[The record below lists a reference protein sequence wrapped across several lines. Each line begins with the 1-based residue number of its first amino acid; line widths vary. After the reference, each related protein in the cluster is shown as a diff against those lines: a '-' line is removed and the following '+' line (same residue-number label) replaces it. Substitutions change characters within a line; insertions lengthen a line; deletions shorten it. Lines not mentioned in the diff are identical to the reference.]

1 MKRLP
6 LRLALAALLAACLAA
21 AASAATPYD
30 ASGYT
35 PRVPVSAL
43 GLPTMIDPTQLHFST
58 SVSFGSGFGGTNG
71 LQVTSM
77 SYQFKMPLA
86 MRVSVGNTWGPAAM
100 GNNKMFLE
108 GLDLTYSP
116 FRSMQLNIQ
125 YRDIRSPLQLDGYG
139 YGYPYRA
146 WH

>member
-6 LRLALAALLAACLAA
+6 LRLALAALLAACVCAS
-21 AASAATPYD
+21 AASAYD
-30 ASGYT
+30 ATGYT

-43 GLPTMIDPTQLHFST
+43 GLPTMIDPTQLHVST
-58 SVSFGSGFGGTNG
+58 SVSFGSGFGGGTNG
-71 LQVTSM
+71 LQVTSL
-77 SYQFKMPLA
+77 SYQFRMPLA
-86 MRVSVGNTWGPAAM
+86 MRVSVGNTWGPTAM

-139 YGYPYRA
+139 AGYPYRA

>member
-6 LRLALAALLAACLAA
+6 LRLALAALLALCVSAS
-21 AASAATPYD
+21 AASAYD
-30 ASGYT
+30 GYT
-35 PRVPVSAL
+35 PRVPISAFSM
-43 GLPTMIDPTQLHFST
+43 PSMIDPTQLHFST
-58 SVSFGSGFGGTNG
+58 SVSFGSGFGGGTNG

-108 GLDLTYSP
+108 GLDLTYQP
-116 FRSMQLNIQ
+116 FKSMMFNIQ
-125 YRDIRSPLQLDGYG
+125 YRDVRSPLQLDGYG
-139 YGYPYRA
+139 YGYPYRG
-146 WH
+146 WR

>member
-6 LRLALAALLAACLAA
+6 LRLALAALLATCVSAS
-21 AASAATPYD
+21 AASAYD
-30 ASGYT
+30 GYT
-35 PRVPVSAL
+35 PRVPVSAF
-43 GLPTMIDPTQLHFST
+43 GLPTMIDPTQLHVST
-58 SVSFGSGFGGTNG
+58 SVSFGSGFGGGTNG
-71 LQVTSM
+71 LQVTSL
-77 SYQFKMPLA
+77 SYQFRMPLA

-125 YRDIRSPLQLDGYG
+125 YRDIRSPLQMGGYG
-139 YGYPYRA
+139 YGYDPYR
-146 WH
+146 WR